1 LAVRLVSP
9 VIPIA
14 QAVRKLARP
23 ARTRQFLQPAGL
35 APLDVN
41 PGSARDR
48 RGGRADV
55 RRPDLAAARMASI
68 PWVVVRTFLR
78 RA

>member
-41 PGSARDR
+41 PGSDPDR
-48 RGGRADV
+48 HDDPCGVHLDVLLAGDRSIPAVVPLAFCGRA
-55 RRPDLAAARMASI
+55 
-68 PWVVVRTFLR
+68 
-78 RA
+78 